1 MAREAN
7 WRSVVVDQAS
17 RRNECLR
24 MKREGSKGNPEIK
37 SEDLGHQ

>member
-7 WRSVVVDQAS
+7 WRSVVVDQA